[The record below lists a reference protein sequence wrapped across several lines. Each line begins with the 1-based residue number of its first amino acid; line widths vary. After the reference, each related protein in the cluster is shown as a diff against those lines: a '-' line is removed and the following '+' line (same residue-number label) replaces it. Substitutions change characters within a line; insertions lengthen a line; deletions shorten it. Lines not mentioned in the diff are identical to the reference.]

1 MLNYNDLTRVLIK
14 IAGAIIIAFAISGMP
29 SYLSYYFSLRL
40 PDESVWLF
48 FSYTV
53 LPMAVPLCLGVVML
67 YLPGTIANKIVSP
80 SERGSPAVSDLEGL
94 QVVAFG
100 VLGLYLLFQV
110 LSDFIFNF
118 SVIFLNKQM
127 HAVTNISDIETYS
140 RIIATV
146 AELFFALYLLLGAK
160 RLSGLI
166 SSLRR

>member
-1 MLNYNDLTRVLIK
+1 MNYYDLTRVLIK
-14 IAGAIIIAFAISGMP
+14 IAGAAIIAIAISAMP

-40 PDESVWLF
+40 ADDSVWLF

-53 LPMAVPLCLGVVML
+53 LPMAVPICLGVVML

-80 SERGSPAVSDLEGL
+80 PEPGRPIVADLEGL

-110 LSDFIFNF
+110 LSDFIYNF
-118 SVIFLNKQM
+118 SFIFLNKQM
-127 HAVTNISDIETYS
+127 HSVANVTDIELYA

-146 AELFFALYLLLGAK
+146 AELFFALYLLFGAK
-160 RLSGLI
+160 HLSGLI